1 MKLQVQ
7 MAAREDVY
15 RDLARI
21 PEGHRRG
28 RDGKTIIEG
37 SVCKISAGSASTF
50 ALLRGCQVTDQP
62 VILLDERTRNQ
73 LGLACGQS
81 TEFEIKPVGLW
92 GQFLWAWSASDPAY
106 RIGAR
111 MAVVSVVLGFIG
123 LVLGVAGIFI
133 SVKSLGH

>member
-21 PEGHRRG
+21 PEAHRRG

-37 SVCKISAGSASTF
+37 SVCKISAGSASTY

-62 VILLDERTRNQ
+62 VILLDERTRNE
-73 LGLACGQS
+73 LGLSCGQS
-81 TEFEIKPVGLW
+81 VDFVIKPAGLS
-92 GQFLWAWSASDPAY
+92 GQFRWAWSASDPAY

-111 MAVVSVVLGFIG
+111 MAVISVALGFTG
-123 LVLGVAGIFI
+123 LVLGVVSILL